1 MLKKSLLIILAL
13 IITLII
19 LIINP
24 LSSLLLKSALES
36 KLEQAFNA
44 KIDLAG
50 FNFQIFKGI
59 EVDSINFYKKNFEL
73 TAGKTVL
80 KPVHISFI
88 NREFVIDCSIENI
101 ALYNKRNNLS
111 LILDLLSKNS
121 NSSSLNRLNFKRG
134 KAKITI
140 KKRLISFENIEAV
153 GQKAKVYGNIIR
165 NNKSTDYK
173 LDLYLPV
180 GLTENMSGLTKTLL
194 NINTQGDWSKFN
206 IDISILNKNDGRY

>member
-13 IITLII
+13 IITLTIVII
-19 LIINP
+19 SP
-24 LSSLLLKSALES
+24 LSSLLLKSAFES
-36 KLEQAFNA
+36 KLEQAFNV

-59 EVDSINFYKKNFEL
+59 EVDSIKFYRKNFEL

-80 KPVHISFI
+80 KPVRISFI

-101 ALYNKRNNLS
+101 ALCNKRNNLS

-121 NSSSLNRLNFKRG
+121 NSSSLNRLNFKRV
-134 KAKITI
+134 KAEIII
-140 KKRLISFENIEAV
+140 KKGLISFENIEAV
-153 GQKAKVYGNIIR
+153 GQKAKVYGNITR
-165 NNKSTDYK
+165 NNKSTDYN

-180 GLTENMSGLTKTLL
+180 GLTENMSDLTKTLL
-194 NINTQGDWSKFN
+194 NVNTQGEWSKFK